1 LISTLVAGR
10 VSDQIGRKR
19 MVYVSGAFMTV
30 VGVVFV
36 FALYLIPGNL
46 LVLAYV
52 AATIFGLGYGAYVSV
67 DWALVLDVLPAEVTY
82 ARDMGV
88 WNISLTLSQVVATVL
103 GAWVI
108 ALGTSLVD
116 LKFGYMLLFVSF
128 VIFCV
133 LGTITVRY
141 IKGVKR

>member
-1 LISTLVAGR
+1 
-10 VSDQIGRKR
+10 
-19 MVYVSGAFMTV
+19 
-30 VGVVFV
+30 
-36 FALYLIPGNL
+36 
-46 LVLAYV
+46 LAYV
-52 AATIFGLGYGAYVSV
+52 AASTFGLGYGAYVSV
-67 DWALVLDVLPAEVTY
+67 DWALVLDVLPAEATY

-116 LKFGYMLLFVSF
+116 LKFGYMLLFVSC

-133 LGTITVRY
+133 LGTVTVRY
-141 IKGVKR
+141 IKGVKG